1 MRDMKSTLIKALA
14 GTAALAFVLIVA
26 AVLLIPRAWQG
37 TPEPEFATVLF
48 DQMRPL
54 PNVTFTDHRGERFV
68 TSRMEDQF
76 TLLFFGFTHCPDVC
90 PLTLQVLSDVQNVL
104 SATRPAES
112 PDILFV
118 SVDPVRDTPQ
128 RMAEYLEFFDAEITG
143 VTADDREM
151 EPLLQALGVH
161 VHRET
166 QQGQNYNV
174 IHNPTVYVVGP
185 RAELIAVFG
194 AAERATLIASDYLR
208 IRERYLHRFPELRT
222 RVGVA
227 SR

>member
-1 MRDMKSTLIKALA
+1 MMSTLIKALA
-14 GTAALAFVLIVA
+14 GTAALIFVLIVA

-37 TPEPEFATVLF
+37 TPEPEFATELF
-48 DQMRPL
+48 DQVRSL
-54 PNVTFTDHRGERFV
+54 PNVAFTDHRGERFS
-68 TSRMEDQF
+68 TSRLEDQF

-90 PLTLQVLSDVQNVL
+90 PLTLQVLADVQSVL
-104 SATRPAES
+104 SAARPAES

-118 SVDPVRDTPQ
+118 SVDAPRDTTQ
-128 RMAEYLEFFDAEITG
+128 RMAEYLEFFNADIVG
-143 VTADDREM
+143 VTTGDREL

-166 QQGQNYNV
+166 HQGQNYNV
-174 IHNPTVYVVGP
+174 VHNPTVYVIGP
-185 RAELIAVFG
+185 QAELIAVFG

-222 RVGVA
+222 RVGAA